1 MPIHHNIL
9 AIVGVKLS
17 FLPHFWASRLPNI
30 TLFEK
35 LECPCSTQIEN
46 PWTKTKVY
54 VPLQTHHHD
63 PQQYAFGFSVG
74 DHHGEQ
80 HRQET
85 GDGLA
90 VRGSYGFTDANGVHR
105 QVYYVADHAGFRAQV
120 RTNEPGTANQ
130 NPASAQVISDV
141 HAHDEHGHPSP
152 YARYGIPQGGYGYG
166 LTTGLLGGL
175 GYINY
180 GF

>member
-1 MPIHHNIL
+1 MNGLLYYSEGNVYRDLLELCVFPRHEHL
-9 AIVGVKLS
+9 Q
-17 FLPHFWASRLPNI
+17 PNV
-30 TLFEK
+30 LFQQDGA
-35 LECPCSTQIEN
+35 PSH
-46 PWTKTKVY
+46 WTR
-54 VPLQTHHHD
+54 PAHSHD

-74 DHHGEQ
+74 DHHNEQ
-80 HRQET
+80 HRQES
-85 GDGLA
+85 GDGHT

-120 RTNEPGTANQ
+120 KTNEPGTASQ

-141 HAHDEHGHPSP
+141 HARDHHGHPSP

-175 GYINY
+175 GLINY